1 VRLKRSSLHRPRA
14 RVVLALGTAVI
25 GLASLALV
33 QTGRALADPTVTL
46 VAVGADTT
54 QDVFNQ
60 FALDAGG
67 NLIGSYDAT
76 NPVTN
81 AVHEII
87 TPVDGSAGVN
97 CSFARPN
104 GTNEGVANLRLAINP
119 ATANGGSAVA
129 PVAGQGCVDI
139 ARASSGPGNLQSNT
153 GPIVY
158 VPFALDALAGVTGPT
173 TCTPSSL
180 CPSFTADVINATT
193 GAVTT
198 QTVTPSATAITTAN
212 DFTMTDL
219 ETLYSSC
226 GTVTEGGVTYW
237 PLGSSVTKPAGAV
250 TIDLYIP
257 PPGSGIRSYW
267 ASTLG
272 FNNNT
277 PPACDFDVIQA
288 GPLAGQN
295 ALVEQNDGTTVATD
309 PNGYVPF
316 SIAQWISQRNG
327 HSDRRHD
334 AVLTDLTPNGSTTP
348 VSPFSNGNP
357 ATGALNTSFPI
368 TRDVY
373 DVVSFAR
380 VTNPSDP
387 LYTLLN
393 NANPAG
399 AFVCSDAAQILS
411 YGFALVPSICG
422 EVVAANRAQ
431 G

>member
-1 VRLKRSSLHRPRA
+1 
-14 RVVLALGTAVI
+14 VLALGTAVI

-33 QTGRALADPTVTL
+33 QTNRALADPTVTL
-46 VAVGADTT
+46 VVVGADTT

-104 GTNEGVANLRLAINP
+104 GTNEGVANLRLGVNP
-119 ATANGGSAVA
+119 ASANGTAAVA

-139 ARASSGPGNLQSNT
+139 ARASSGPGSLQSNT

-198 QTVTPSATAITTAN
+198 QPVIPAATAITTAS
-212 DFTMTDL
+212 DFTTTDL

-226 GTVTEGGVTYW
+226 GSVTEGGVTYW

-267 ASTLG
+267 ATTLG
-272 FNNNT
+272 FNTNT
-277 PPACDFDVIQA
+277 PPACDFDVLQG

-295 ALVEQNDGTTVATD
+295 ALVEQNDGTAVATD

-334 AVLTDLTPNGSTTP
+334 AVLTDLTPTGSTTP

-357 ATGALNTSFPI
+357 ATGALNTNFPI

-373 DVVSFAR
+373 NVVSFAR

-387 LYTLLN
+387 LYALLN

>member
-1 VRLKRSSLHRPRA
+1 VRLKRSLPRKPRA
-14 RVVLALGTAVI
+14 RIGLALGTTAV
-25 GLASLALV
+25 GLASLVLM
-33 QTGRALADPTVTL
+33 QTSPALADPTVTL

-104 GTNEGVANLRLAINP
+104 GTNEGVANLRLALNP
-119 ATANGGSAVA
+119 ASTNGGSAVA
-129 PVAGQGCVDI
+129 PQAEQGCVDI
-139 ARASSGPGNLQSNT
+139 ARASSGPGSLQSNT
-153 GPIVY
+153 GTVVY
-158 VPFALDALAGVTGPT
+158 VPFALDAVGGATGPT
-173 TCTPSSL
+173 TCTPAAL
-180 CPSFTADVINATT
+180 CPSFTADIINATT

-198 QTVTPSATAITTAN
+198 ATVTPSPTAITTAN
-212 DFTMTDL
+212 DFTLTDL
-219 ETLYSSC
+219 ENLYDSC
-226 GTVTEGGVTYW
+226 DTVTEGGVTYW
-237 PLGSSVTKPAGAV
+237 PLGSTVTKPTGAV

-257 PPGSGIRSYW
+257 PAGSGTRSFW

-272 FNNNT
+272 FNATT

-295 ALVEQNDGTTVATD
+295 ALVEQNDGTVLATD
-309 PNGYVPF
+309 PNAYIPF

-327 HSDRRHD
+327 HDDRRHD
-334 AVLTDLTPNGSTTP
+334 AVLTDLTPTGGTTP
-348 VSPFSNGNP
+348 VSPFSNGNS
-357 ATGALNTSFPI
+357 ATGSLNTSFPI

-373 DVVSFAR
+373 NVVSYAR

-387 LYTLLN
+387 LYGLLN
-393 NANPAG
+393 SANPAG
-399 AFVCSDAAQILS
+399 AFVCSDASQILS

-422 EVVAANRAQ
+422 EVVASLRAA